1 MKETSNFRE
10 YDAAEFLDSDE
21 LIATYLKEVFSEGTE
36 SEIKIALSNVARAK
50 NMTDL
55 ANKMGIK
62 REDLFKFLSEDENLE
77 TTNVQKFLHAIGMPL
92 NVFPVIL

>member
-1 MKETSNFRE
+1 MKNTMRLRD

-21 LIATYLKEVFSEGTE
+21 LITAYLKEVFTDGTD
-36 SEIKIALSNVARAK
+36 SDIKIAMSNVARAK

-62 REDLFKFLSEDENLE
+62 REDLFKLFSEEENLDSSY
-77 TTNVQKFLHAIGMPL
+77 VQRFLNAVG
-92 NVFPVIL
+92 VFYHF